1 MSKTTSTPVP
11 VAPGASVT
19 MSAAQLTRALRILDP
34 IRSSDSSRPM
44 LNGFYLERGPD
55 DEPVFVATDSYRLG
69 AVTAKGDWEVEWS
82 KDWKRGHGAVFDI
95 PVKRLQSD
103 LRATMRRKMD
113 GLATLTVGDVG
124 TAAFNPGAFTWN
136 ERGVILR
143 GNLDEDVTPVFGAR
157 ADSKGF
163 PYVSWRS
170 ITSQERQETKDGTPV
185 AFDPRYLSDMCKVVE
200 SLGWGAGQTPIR
212 FVGGLSGM
220 AEVRAEADNLAFHGL
235 LMAVRIS

>member
-19 MSAAQLTRALRILDP
+19 MNATQLTRALRILDP
-34 IRSSDSSRPM
+34 IRSSDCGRPL
-44 LNGFYLERGPD
+44 LNGFYLERDLD
-55 DEPVFVATDSYRLG
+55 DRPVFVATDSCRLG
-69 AVTAKGDWEVEWS
+69 VVTAKGDWEVEWS

-124 TAAFNPGAFTWN
+124 TAAFDPGEFTWN

-143 GNLDEDVTPVFGAR
+143 GNLDEDVAPVFGGR
-157 ADSKGF
+157 SDRKGF

-170 ITSQERQETKDGTPV
+170 IAITSNERQETEDGTPV
-185 AFDPRYLSDMCKVVE
+185 AFNPQYLADMCKVVQL
-200 SLGWGAGQTPIR
+200 LGYGNTPIR
-212 FVGGLSGM
+212 FVGGRFGM
-220 AEVRAEADNLAFHGL
+220 AEVRAESDSLAFHGL

>member
-19 MSAAQLTRALRILDP
+19 ISAAQLTRALRILDP
-34 IRSSDSSRPM
+34 IRSNDCGRPL

-55 DEPVFVATDSYRLG
+55 DRPVFV
-69 AVTAKGDWEVEWS
+69 
-82 KDWKRGHGAVFDI
+82 
-95 PVKRLQSD
+95 
-103 LRATMRRKMD
+103 
-113 GLATLTVGDVG
+113 
-124 TAAFNPGAFTWN
+124 
-136 ERGVILR
+136 
-143 GNLDEDVTPVFGAR
+143 AR

-170 ITSQERQETKDGTPV
+170 ITSQERQETEDGTPV
-185 AFDPRYLSDMCKVVE
+185 AFNPRYLSDMCKVVE

>member
-19 MSAAQLTRALRILDP
+19 ISAAQLTRALRILDP
-34 IRSSDSSRPM
+34 IRSNDCGRPL

-55 DEPVFVATDSYRLG
+55 DRPVFVATDSYRLG
-69 AVTAKGDWEVEWS
+69 VVTAKGDWEVEWS

-124 TAAFNPGAFTWN
+124 TAAFNPGEFTWN

-143 GNLDEDVTPVFGAR
+143 GNLDEDVVPVFGAR
-157 ADSKGF
+157 SDRKRS

-170 ITSQERQETKDGTPV
+170 IIKNRQETEDGTPV
-185 AFDPRYLSDMCKVVE
+185 AFNPQYLADMCKVVQL
-200 SLGWGAGQTPIR
+200 LGYGNTPIR
-212 FVGGLSGM
+212 FVGGKPGM
-220 AEVRAEADNLAFHGL
+220 AEVRAESDGLAFHGL